1 MEKAGEMIKSHLR
14 NPAKGK
20 EEDEAVDDPDN
31 DVEDADEER
40 GEEEDLPG
48 LHHAKDDC
56 GVDEHVGDRPDDRPN
71 PVSWKWCS
79 CHIVIAEVFLEPAL
93 EAPMKAAMK

>member
-1 MEKAGEMIKSHLR
+1 MIKSHLR
-14 NPAKGK
+14 KPAKGK

-56 GVDEHVGDRPDDRPN
+56 DVDEQVGDRPDDCPN
-71 PVSWKWCS
+71 PVS
-79 CHIVIAEVFLEPAL
+79 
-93 EAPMKAAMK
+93 

>member
-1 MEKAGEMIKSHLR
+1 MIKSHLR

-40 GEEEDLPG
+40 GEEDPLV
-48 LHHAKDDC
+48 
-56 GVDEHVGDRPDDRPN
+56 GVASSPR
-71 PVSWKWCS
+71 
-79 CHIVIAEVFLEPAL
+79 F
-93 EAPMKAAMK
+93 